1 MSESASSP
9 GSSVNAPTL
18 HAHRLLWAGFMAILA
33 EGVGF
38 SIRGGI
44 LAQGLWA
51 HQFGFTNTEL
61 GVITGAGLTGFG
73 VIIIFSSLIADK
85 IGYGRLMFGAF
96 ALHSASAVLTLL
108 TGAAFAA
115 WGKPAAAQCLFWGTF
130 LFALGNG
137 LCEGVANP
145 LIASLFPKNKSKY
158 LSILHAGW
166 PGGLILGG
174 LASYFMCGG
183 VGGQPVKWEIQM
195 CAFLIP
201 VAIYGGMLL
210 GQKFPKSEASEHG
223 VKQTDML
230 RELGFFG
237 ALILCALLT
246 LWFHDLLSTT
256 AWMHNLVGDASWLV
270 AAVMGGVLL
279 LAFGVST
286 KFAPGYFILVLLL
299 VVHSLQGYVELGT
312 DSWTAKISGAIMT
325 SAQSGLL
332 LTVYISGLMF
342 VLRFFAGPIVHKISP
357 LGLLFVSTVLASIG
371 LALFGH
377 ADSAMFCILAATV
390 FALGKTFMWPTLL
403 AVVSERF
410 PKGGAI
416 TIGAMGGAGMLCAGL
431 LGGPGI
437 GYNQDSNAADKLTKE
452 HPQVYERYKA
462 SAPNSFLMFTT
473 TGLDGAKV
481 GVLDDNGKELD
492 RTVELLAKENR
503 TDASTAALNT
513 WWASAKT
520 TAAED
525 KPIVTEAE
533 LNGDRKAMSTTA
545 VLPIVQA
552 VLLLG
557 MILYFKSS
565 GGYKQVHI
573 EGAGQGAK
581 EVA

>member
-1 MSESASSP
+1 MSESVSSNP
-9 GSSVNAPTL
+9 GFPANAPTL

-51 HQFGFTNTEL
+51 HQYGFTNTEL
-61 GVITGAGLTGFG
+61 GVITGGGLTGFG

-85 IGYGRLMFGAF
+85 IGYGRLMFSAF
-96 ALHSASAVLTLL
+96 VMHAASAVVTLAA
-108 TGAAFAA
+108 GAAFAA
-115 WGKPAAAQCLFWGTF
+115 GGKPAAFQCLFWGMF

-145 LIASLFPKNKSKY
+145 LVASLFQKNKSHY

-174 LASYFMCGG
+174 LASYYMTGG
-183 VGGQPVKWEIQM
+183 AGGQPVKWQIQM
-195 CAFLIP
+195 CVFLIP
-201 VAIYGGMLL
+201 VIIYGAMLL

-223 VKQTDML
+223 VKQIDML
-230 RELGFFG
+230 KEVGFFG
-237 ALILCALLT
+237 ALIVCFFLALWL
-246 LWFHDLLSTT
+246 HDLLGT
-256 AWMHNLVGDASWLV
+256 VGWV
-270 AAVMGGVLL
+270 IGGVLL
-279 LAFGVST
+279 LAFGLVT
-286 KFAPGYFILVLLL
+286 KFSPGYFLMVLLL
-299 VVHSLQGYVELGT
+299 IIHSLQGYVELGT

-325 SAQSGLL
+325 STKSGLL

-357 LGLLFVSTVLASIG
+357 LGLLFVSTVLASLG
-371 LALFGH
+371 LTLFGF
-377 ADSAMFCILAATV
+377 ADSAIFCVLAATV

-403 AVVSERF
+403 AVASERF

-416 TIGAMGGAGMLCAGL
+416 TIGAMGGVGMLCAGL

-437 GYNQDSNAADKLTKE
+437 GYNQDSNAADALTKD

-462 SAPNSFLMFTT
+462 SAPNSFLMFKT

-481 GVLDDNGKELD
+481 GVLDDNGQG
-492 RTVELLAKENR
+492 LAG
-503 TDASTAALNT
+503 TDANTAALSA
-513 WWASAKT
+513 WWASAKA

-525 KPIVTEAE
+525 KPIVTAAE
-533 LNGDRKAMSTTA
+533 LHGDRMAMRTTA

-552 VLLLG
+552 VLLLS
-557 MILYFKSS
+557 ILIYFKTR

-573 EGAGQGAK
+573 EGSGTAAK

>member
-1 MSESASSP
+1 MSESVSSSP
-9 GSSVNAPTL
+9 GLSVNAPNM

-51 HQFGFTNTEL
+51 HQYGFTNLEL
-61 GVITGAGLTGFG
+61 GEITGGGLTGFG

-96 ALHSASAVLTLL
+96 AMHFASAVVTLAA
-108 TGAAFAA
+108 GAAFAHG
-115 WGKPAAAQCLFWGTF
+115 GKAAAKECLTFGMF

-145 LIASLFPKNKSKY
+145 LIASLFQQSKSKY

-174 LASYFMCGG
+174 LASYYMSGG
-183 VGGQPVKWEIQM
+183 AGGQPVQWQIQM
-195 CAFLIP
+195 SVFLIP
-201 VAIYGGMLL
+201 VFIYGVMLM

-223 VKQTDML
+223 VKQIDML
-230 RELGFFG
+230 KELGFFG
-237 ALILCALLT
+237 ALILCFLLAV
-246 LWFHDLLSTT
+246 WFHELLG
-256 AWMHNLVGDASWLV
+256 NVGWAIG
-270 AAVMGGVLL
+270 AVLL
-279 LAFGVST
+279 LAFGLLT
-286 KFAPGYFILVLLL
+286 KFSPGYFLMILLL
-299 VVHSLQGYVELGT
+299 IIHSLQGYVELGT
-312 DSWTAKISGAIMT
+312 DSWTAKISSAIMVST
-325 SAQSGLL
+325 QSGLL

-357 LGLLFVSTVLASIG
+357 VGLLFVSTVLASIG
-371 LALFGH
+371 LTLFGF
-377 ADSAMFCILAATV
+377 ADSVIFCLLAATV
-390 FALGKTFMWPTLL
+390 FAVGKTFMWPTLL
-403 AVVSERF
+403 AVTSERF

-416 TIGAMGGAGMLCAGL
+416 TIGAMGGAAMLCAGL
-431 LGGPGI
+431 FGGPGI
-437 GYNQDSNAADKLTKE
+437 GFDQDKHATQLLSKE
-452 HPQVYERYKA
+452 HPQVYDRYKA
-462 SAPNSFLMFTT
+462 STPDSFLMFTT

-481 GVLDDNGKELD
+481 GALDDNGKDLD
-492 RTVELLAKENR
+492 RTVALLAQDNR
-503 TDASTAALNT
+503 TDTNIAALSA
-513 WWASAKT
+513 WWTTAKT

-533 LNGDRKAMSTTA
+533 LHGDKMAMRITA
-545 VLPIVQA
+545 VLPVVQA
-552 VLLLG
+552 IILLG
-557 MILYFKSS
+557 ILIYFKSR

-573 EGAGQGAK
+573 EGTGTTAH